1 MLEVLFICI
10 ESITSIVCFVM
21 QFFSEIFWY
30 YFKSTIRHSEL
41 GTRTQGI
48 NSRQAL
54 NQNKGKNKGTW
65 KLLSDNILLLLTYF
79 DIVKIM
85 NLYFILY
92 MYSLVSLFSVC
103 RYPSISHRLK
113 GNQKG
118 NQSCPFIL
126 TLSCNCALIIV
137 VLLLPHFAINI
148 HYLFFNYL
156 PRCTYHLL
164 YSN

>member
-79 DIVKIM
+79 DIVKTM
-85 NLYFILY
+85 NLYLILY
-92 MYSLVSLFSVC
+92 RYSLVSNLRRCNRSKKNHRKLIVIRQIIGSGKIDSFMSIKLILT
-103 RYPSISHRLK
+103 SIS
-113 GNQKG
+113 
-118 NQSCPFIL
+118 
-126 TLSCNCALIIV
+126 
-137 VLLLPHFAINI
+137 
-148 HYLFFNYL
+148 FFV
-156 PRCTYHLL
+156 H
-164 YSN
+164 SQ